1 MKRENKSDTTIL
13 RQKAEELLKKKASKS
28 RPQLSEG
35 EMLKF
40 NHELEVHQIEL
51 EMQNEE
57 LFRAKEQAVIH
68 AAIEKS
74 ADEVSIFA
82 ENIINTVREP
92 LLALDQDLR
101 VVKANRSFYNFFKVT
116 AGETIGNLIY
126 DLGNNQW
133 DIPKLRELL
142 ETILPEK
149 TTFDDYEVE
158 HNFSTIGKR
167 VMLLNARQ
175 IKRAFGKEKII
186 LLAIEDITERK
197 LAEELLS
204 EKNRMTGEYLDIL
217 LNNAHAPIII
227 WDSSLVIRRFN
238 REFEKLSGYKSTE
251 VIDQKIDILFPEPK
265 IESTLELL
273 NNHLSDEELK
283 VIEVDILTKGNDIK
297 TVLWNSANIL
307 DQEGTNTVA
316 TIAQDITRRKR
327 TEEALRISD
336 EKYRGIF
343 ENILDVYFV
352 TSIDGTIHEVSPS
365 IEIISKGEYH
375 RDDLIGKS
383 MQDLY
388 AITGGRQTLLKSLQE
403 SGSVSD
409 YEIIL
414 KNRDGSNMQCSIT
427 AKIQFDVFGKPL
439 KIVGS
444 LRDITERKR
453 TENAL
458 LESEIKYR
466 AFFENSMD
474 AILLTSPDGK
484 IQSANQA
491 ACSMFGYSEAE
502 LKKLGRS
509 GVVDAS
515 DPRLSVLLTE
525 RNLKGKAQGEI
536 TLKRK
541 DGTLF
546 PGEIS
551 SAIFKNTEGFECT
564 SMIIRDITERKK
576 TEKEI
581 WNLAK
586 FPSENPNPILRIAQN
601 GILLYV
607 NEAGMKQLPDWKL
620 QTEQSAPNILQD
632 VVFNTMNIGEVQ
644 VVEFEHSE
652 KVYSFYVVP
661 IVEEGYANLYGWD
674 ITERKQA
681 EKEITVLA
689 HSLKSINECVSIT
702 DLDDKILFVNESFL
716 KTYGYTL
723 NELIGKNI
731 SMVRSQANEQ
741 KQVDEI
747 LSATISGEWQGELWN
762 KRKDGT
768 EFPIYLSTS
777 IIKDKESKV
786 LGLIGVATDI
796 TERMRADETLLKLSS
811 AIEQTVDSIMITDRD
826 GTIEYVN
833 HAFEILT
840 GYTSVEAVG
849 KTPRI
854 LKSGTKDQN
863 YYKELWETILS
874 GKVFKEEVVNK
885 RKNGVLYDEEKT
897 ISPIYNQ
904 NKTIT
909 HFIGTGVDIT
919 RRKLAET
926 ELIEAKEKAE
936 ESDRLKSAFLA
947 NMSHEVRTPL
957 NSIIGFSEL
966 LADPFFEDQKTE
978 FIQSIITSGNNL
990 LTIISD
996 IMDFSKM
1003 ESGEIAIRRSQ
1014 INALKFI
1021 LIIKE
1026 QFAIQIEGKK
1036 LEFKL
1041 THPDNEED
1049 TVIFADIE
1057 RLRQIF
1063 NNLLSNAIKFTMN
1076 GSIEIGYQPKGKM
1089 VEFYVKDTGIGIP
1102 AEYHDS
1108 IFERFRQ
1115 VEAGNSRKYG
1125 GNGLGLAISK
1135 NLVELM
1141 GGKIWLESEFGK
1153 GSVFYFTLPAYNS

>member
-1 MKRENKSDTTIL
+1 MKRENKSEAAIL
-13 RQKAEELLKKKASKS
+13 RQKAEGLLKKKTSKS

-57 LFRAKEQAVIH
+57 LFRAKEQAEIL

-116 AGETIGNLIY
+116 DSETIGNLIY

-227 WDSSLVIRRFN
+227 WDSSLVIKRFN
-238 REFEKLSGYKSTE
+238 HEFEKLSGYKSSE
-251 VIDQKIDILFPEPK
+251 VIDKKIDILFPEVK

-273 NNHLSDEELK
+273 NNHLNDEELE

-388 AITGGRQTLLKSLQE
+388 AVTGGRQTLLKSLQE

-491 ACSMFGYSEAE
+491 ACSMFGYSEDE
-502 LKKLGRS
+502 LIKLGRS
-509 GVVDAS
+509 GVVDTS
-515 DPRLSVLLTE
+515 DPRLSVLLAE
-525 RNLKGKAQGEI
+525 RKLKGKAQGEI
-536 TLKRK
+536 TLICK

-546 PGEIS
+546 PAEIS
-551 SAIFKNTEGFECT
+551 SAIFKNHEGLERT
-564 SMIIRDITERKK
+564 SMIIRNITERKRAE
-576 TEKEI
+576 TEI
-581 WNLAK
+581 
-586 FPSENPNPILRIAQN
+586 I
-601 GILLYV
+601 
-607 NEAGMKQLPDWKL
+607 M
-620 QTEQSAPNILQD
+620 
-632 VVFNTMNIGEVQ
+632 
-644 VVEFEHSE
+644 
-652 KVYSFYVVP
+652 
-661 IVEEGYANLYGWD
+661 
-674 ITERKQA
+674 
-681 EKEITVLA
+681 LA

-768 EFPIYLSTS
+768 EFPIYLSTT

-786 LGLIGVATDI
+786 LGLIGVATDV

-811 AIEQTVDSIMITDRD
+811 AIEQTVDSIVITDRD

-833 HAFEILT
+833 HAFEDLT
-840 GYTSVEAVG
+840 GYASEEAVG

-863 YYKELWETILS
+863 YYKELWKTILS
-874 GKVFKEEVVNK
+874 GKVFREEVVNK
-885 RKNGVLYDEEKT
+885 KKNGDLYDEEIT
-897 ISPIYNQ
+897 ISPIFNQ

-909 HFIGTGVDIT
+909 NFIGTGVDIT
-919 RRKLAET
+919 RRKLAEK
-926 ELIEAKEKAE
+926 ELIEAKNKAE
-936 ESDRLKSAFLA
+936 ESDRLKSAFLD

-966 LADPFFEDQKTE
+966 LADPFFEDQKNE

-990 LTIISD
+990 LGVISD
-996 IMDFSKM
+996 IMDISKM
-1003 ESGEIAIRRSQ
+1003 ESGEIKIRNSQ
-1014 INALKFI
+1014 INVQKFI
-1021 LIIKE
+1021 SIVKE
-1026 QFAIQIEGKK
+1026 QFAFQVECKK
-1036 LEFKL
+1036 LEL
-1041 THPDNEED
+1041 YLNYPDKVEE
-1049 TVIFADIE
+1049 TVVFADSE
-1057 RLRQIF
+1057 RLKQIF
-1063 NNLLSNAIKFTMN
+1063 NNLMSNAIKFTIN
-1076 GSIEIGYQPKGKM
+1076 GSIEIGYQPKGEM

-1102 AEYHDS
+1102 VEYHDK
-1108 IFERFRQ
+1108 IFESFRQ
-1115 VEAGNSRKYG
+1115 VETGNSRKYG

-1135 NLVELM
+1135 SLVELM
-1141 GGKIWLESEFGK
+1141 GGKIWLESDPDSNREGK
-1153 GSVFYFTLPAYNS
+1153 GSVFYFTLPAYFRET